1 MEVPASYT
9 EPKGNI
15 FFKWDNLSVI
25 FVPQHFCLIKNND
38 DIKINQMWVY
48 MLQVKIKFSPNQVF
62 LWLVEQGENFMKDQ
76 KNFLS
81 VKKTGYNNI
90 QRNGKET
97 IFKLTYRF
105 CKVSKS
111 SNVNRAFFVLN
122 VTIKIK

>member
-81 VKKTGYNNI
+81 VKKNRI
-90 QRNGKET
+90 QQHLKKWKE
-97 IFKLTYRF
+97 
-105 CKVSKS
+105 
-111 SNVNRAFFVLN
+111 N
-122 VTIKIK
+122 

>member
-1 MEVPASYT
+1 MEVSASYT

-38 DIKINQMWVY
+38 NIKINQMWVY

-62 LWLVEQGENFMKDQ
+62 LWLGEQGENFMKDQ

-81 VKKTGYNNI
+81 VKKTGFNNI
-90 QRNGKET
+90 
-97 IFKLTYRF
+97 
-105 CKVSKS
+105 
-111 SNVNRAFFVLN
+111 
-122 VTIKIK
+122 

>member
-1 MEVPASYT
+1 MEVLASYT

-81 VKKTGYNNI
+81 VEKTGFNNI
-90 QRNGKET
+90 
-97 IFKLTYRF
+97 
-105 CKVSKS
+105 
-111 SNVNRAFFVLN
+111 
-122 VTIKIK
+122 

>member
-9 EPKGNI
+9 EPKGNT

-62 LWLVEQGENFMKDQ
+62 LWLVEQGENFKG
-76 KNFLS
+76 S
-81 VKKTGYNNI
+81 KKIFFQSKKQETTTF
-90 QRNGKET
+90 KEMER
-97 IFKLTYRF
+97 KLNLR
-105 CKVSKS
+105 
-111 SNVNRAFFVLN
+111 
-122 VTIKIK
+122 